1 MRFASVIAAALVAA
15 ACTRPP
21 PRYTPAPSTSD
32 PDELAVMALV
42 VDSVLAQ
49 PDAPFLVM
57 ADSTSASH
65 LGAEQLNHFVPTLD
79 PAARAELIADFGA
92 KNAASIPTPAA
103 IPATSVIRIS
113 NVSRI
118 FAGEGDF
125 GAKWDAFFTR
135 FAPVRSY
142 NTLSRAGFDAARRT
156 AVIATGT
163 VCGGRCGQGRLIV
176 LRKTD
181 GRWRIAQ
188 RVDTWVS

>member
-1 MRFASVIAAALVAA
+1 MKLASILFAASLCA
-15 ACTRPP
+15 ACMRAPAQ
-21 PRYTPAPSTSD
+21 PAPRSASD
-32 PDELAVMALV
+32 ADELAVMALV

-65 LGAEQLNHFVPTLD
+65 LGAEQLDNFVPTLD
-79 PAARAELIADFGA
+79 PAARAEIIADFA
-92 KNAASIPTPAA
+92 ARNAVSVPTPSA

-125 GAKWDAFFTR
+125 NAKWEAFFTR

-142 NTLSRAGFDAARRT
+142 NTLSRAGFDAAHRT

-176 LRKTD
+176 LQKTD
-181 GRWRIAQ
+181 GGWHIAR